1 MLDGLEEQRELSM
14 MEKNSGIILKNH
26 TPKILEAKIIY

>member
-14 MEKNSGIILKNH
+14 MEKKVQNYPQEPYSQDIRG
-26 TPKILEAKIIY
+26 